1 MPGTIIMNHS
11 ANLQFKEDK
20 MYPDCQVSSGQ
31 NLQRAQHSQIQVQP
45 N

>member
-11 ANLQFKEDK
+11 VQFKEDK